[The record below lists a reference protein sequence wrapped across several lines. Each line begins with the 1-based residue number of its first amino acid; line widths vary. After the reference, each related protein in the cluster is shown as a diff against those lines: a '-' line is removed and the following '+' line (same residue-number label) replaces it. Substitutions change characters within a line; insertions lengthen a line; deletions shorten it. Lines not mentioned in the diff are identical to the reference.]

1 VIPSV
6 YYFHLV
12 TDSLFFSILWLKYS
26 VIVCQLA
33 LPSSCL
39 LANFSLGFVSV
50 GYTNTLNL
58 AGVVQLNLVFTVSSV
73 FLRCVADFRSL
84 ESAM

>member
-1 VIPSV
+1 
-6 YYFHLV
+6 
-12 TDSLFFSILWLKYS
+12 

-73 FLRCVADFRSL
+73 FLRRVADFN
-84 ESAM
+84 